1 MWSSSSGL
9 DRADEIASDTSCV
22 CPSSFSC
29 LQTLTYLLTD
39 HHPYINT
46 EGKEKALT
54 SRTLL
59 KLNAYYAFPALS
71 NGEPQEPYTST
82 CLHATRSIVQL
93 TAKAREIGWIGSSSP
108 LFIWSSWVAAR
119 VLFGVSLSILSLFV
133 ITTGPDERRLIPV
146 YSFLSHR
153 SQPDD
158 DFDIIVSALKEQS
171 QYWTLASESSCRELP
186 CLQDRTATRP
196 FLSHEHIHP
205 SHLLSSA
212 CSSLPTLRFDLHDL
226 LMFSIPPPEPR

>member
-119 VLFGVSLSILSLFV
+119 VLFGMSFPSFLSLSV
-133 ITTGPDERRLIPV
+133 ITTGPDERRLISV

-171 QYWTLASESSCRELP
+171 QYWTLASKSRCSSPP
-186 CLQDRTATRP
+186 CLKNHTITLP
-196 FLSHEHIHP
+196 HPSLSHPHH
-205 SHLLSSA
+205 SHFHLLGSSSQHTT
-212 CSSLPTLRFDLHDL
+212 CLRPGTPQ
-226 LMFSIPPPEPR
+226 PPIVALS